1 MSGKD
6 EVLKEEKLTLKEK
19 AYFSAGYLGTNATS
33 GLFMS
38 SLIIF
43 YREQLLLPEI
53 YIFWAYMLFIIWNAV
68 NDPLFGWLSDRTS
81 TKWGRRIPYLMIC
94 APILAL
100 SFFLMWASPHTDV
113 IGDVPV
119 FIWMTLSMLLFDTA
133 FTAANIA
140 LNSLSQEITMDHKE
154 RANLQVIVMAFGL
167 VGMLMALLLPMIF
180 LDMPGTTGFLIM
192 ALIIAIAQLIS
203 MWVVAFRVKERLE
216 FSHVDDPLRFIDSM
230 KNTFKSKAFLITV
243 SMNFCVIFVNNSL
256 LENLFFFIYYAF
268 EGLDETTVLIM
279 IVLSILIGII
289 AGIYYFINLNK
300 KKGLKITMMRSLL
313 SLGFGLILIGVLPGI
328 ISIIGFFLT
337 GFGFFGALS
346 LITTIFGHIADED
359 EVKTGI
365 RREAAIFGANAFVT
379 KPAQSVAGGFTAL
392 MLLFFQYQEP
402 IGGARQVQSDFTIFG
417 LRLTIGIIPGII
429 ILLGALL
436 FSFFPIYGKYYEE
449 IKTKMKEIQKQRKEK
464 YIEHLKNS

>member
-1 MSGKD
+1 MTGKD
-6 EVLKEEKLTLKEK
+6 EIIKGEKLTLKDK
-19 AYFSAGYLGTNATS
+19 MYFSAGYLGTNATS

-53 YIFWAYMLFIIWNAV
+53 YIFWAYMLFIVWNAV

-94 APILAL
+94 APILAF

-119 FIWMTLSMLLFDTA
+119 FIWLTLSMLLFDTA

-140 LNSLSQEITMDHKE
+140 LNSLSQEITMVHKE

-167 VGMLMALLLPMIF
+167 VGMLMALLLPMAF
-180 LDMPGTTGFLIM
+180 LDMPGTSGFLFM
-192 ALIIAIAQLIS
+192 ALIISIAQLIS
-203 MWVVAFRVKERLE
+203 MWIVAFKVKERLE
-216 FSHVDDPLRFIDSM
+216 FSHVDDPLSFIDSM
-230 KNTFKSKAFLITV
+230 KHTFKSKAFLITV

-268 EGLDETTVLIM
+268 EGLDETVVLIM
-279 IVLSILIGII
+279 IVLSLLVGIFSGIL
-289 AGIYYFINLNK
+289 YFIKLNK
-300 KKGLKITMMRSLL
+300 KKGLKITMTRSLL
-313 SLGFGLILIGVLPGI
+313 SMGLGLVLIGILPGFF
-328 ISIIGFFLT
+328 SIIGFFLT

-402 IGGARQVQSDFTIFG
+402 VGGVRQVQSAFTVLG
-417 LRLTIGIIPGII
+417 LKLTIGIIPGII
-429 ILLGALL
+429 ILLGALI
-436 FSFFPIYGKYYEE
+436 FSFFPIYGRYYED
-449 IKTKMKEIQKQRKEK
+449 IKSKMSTIQKARKDK
-464 YIEHLKNS
+464 YIQKVKKA

>member
-1 MSGKD
+1 MSR
-6 EVLKEEKLTLKEK
+6 KEDIENQEKLTIKEK
-19 AYFSAGYLGTNATS
+19 MYFSAGYLGTNATS

-53 YIFWAYMLFIIWNAV
+53 YIFWAYMLFILWNAV

-81 TKWGRRIPYLMIC
+81 TRWGRRVPYLMVC
-94 APILAL
+94 APILAV
-100 SFFLMWASPHTDV
+100 SFYLMWASPSTEV
-113 IGDVPV
+113 VGDVPV
-119 FIWMTLSMLLFDTA
+119 FIWMTLTMLLFDTA

-256 LENLFFFIYYAF
+256 LENLFFFIYYAY

-313 SLGFGLILIGVLPGI
+313 SLGFGLILIGVLPGF
-328 ISIIGFFLT
+328 ISVIGFFFT

-402 IGGARQVQSDFTIFG
+402 LAGVRQIQSDFTVFG

-429 ILLGALL
+429 ILVGALI

-449 IKTKMKEIQKQRKEK
+449 IKTKMKDIQKQRKDK